1 MVEGWTPYADCV
13 IIRCRSKHLM
23 VDRVPGDTVDRPT
36 VTTQHSNS
44 LVPPHVEDVHLVVFR
59 TRSNKGLVET
69 TKAAVDCVKALGDP
83 HKLPDKG
90 PGLDVPHMDALRC
103 NVEQGVAVR
112 VVGDE
117 RHDGVILLDHWG
129 VRQLFKVIR
138 PDSVVGVRSQDVPPV
153 RSVSQALHPHPLPAV
168 KNCAMSVTL
177 IQLAPVASHSQPSAI
192 RSP

>member
-1 MVEGWTPYADCV
+1 
-13 IIRCRSKHLM
+13 M
-23 VDRVPGDTVDRPT
+23 VDRVPGDTVDRPA
-36 VTTQHSNS
+36 VATQHSNG
-44 LVPPHVEDVHLVVFR
+44 LVPPHVEDVHLVVFG
-59 TRSNKGLVET
+59 TRSNEGLVKT
-69 TKAAVDCVKALGDP
+69 AKAAVDCVKALGDP

-90 PGLDVPHMDALRC
+90 PGLDVPHMDSLCC

-138 PDSVVGVRSQDVPPV
+138 PDSVVGVRSQNVPPV
-153 RSVSQALHPHPLPAV
+153 RPVSQALHPHPLPAV
-168 KNCAMSVTL
+168 ENCAMSVTL